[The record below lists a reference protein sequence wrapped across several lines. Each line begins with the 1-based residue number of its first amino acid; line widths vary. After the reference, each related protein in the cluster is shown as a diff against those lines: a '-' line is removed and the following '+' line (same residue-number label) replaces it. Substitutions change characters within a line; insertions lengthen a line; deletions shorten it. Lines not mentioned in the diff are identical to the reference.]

1 VRPSGRCETAAEL
14 LEAGHPAPGA
24 LLHGLGQPRR
34 AGHLLQQPDDRLGV
48 LGGQPRVDVAHN
60 AVAVDQFP
68 YRADKDDYV
77 LFLGRMNPEKGADLA
92 IGAARAAGR
101 RLILAAKCN
110 EPD

>member
-1 VRPSGRCETAAEL
+1 
-14 LEAGHPAPGA
+14 
-24 LLHGLGQPRR
+24 
-34 AGHLLQQPDDRLGV
+34 
-48 LGGQPRVDVAHN
+48 VAHN

-110 EPD
+110 EPGERAWFETVIRPQVGTGVEWVGEADGPTKKELLAKARCLIVPIRWE

>member
-1 VRPSGRCETAAEL
+1 M
-14 LEAGHPAPGA
+14 
-24 LLHGLGQPRR
+24 
-34 AGHLLQQPDDRLGV
+34 
-48 LGGQPRVDVAHN
+48 AHN

-77 LFLGRMNPEKGADLA
+77 LFPGRMNPEKGADLA

>member
-1 VRPSGRCETAAEL
+1 MGWGSHGEPATSCGSQTIVSASSAAS
-14 LEAGHPAPGA
+14 PGSTW
-24 LLHGLGQPRR
+24 R
-34 AGHLLQQPDDRLGV
+34 
-48 LGGQPRVDVAHN
+48 N